1 MTFYQELQLNQAGS
15 KAMVK
20 NAKSPREK
28 LHHTCIYMF
37 KIGITLLFCMAFVM
51 AFGRIFGDGN
61 STVGV
66 VVLLFLMVF
75 KNADF
80 GICMRHSLKVM
91 AAIFGILII
100 GPRLANM
107 AGPGLGMGLDILVF
121 FSSCIYKL
129 P

>member
-20 NAKSPREK
+20 NAKNPREK

-75 KNADF
+75 RNADF
-80 GICMRHSLKVM
+80 GICMSHSLKVM
-91 AAIFGILII
+91 AAIFFRIFHNICGSIYGHLFYK
-100 GPRLANM
+100 
-107 AGPGLGMGLDILVF
+107 F
-121 FSSCIYKL
+121 FNRSVNCI
-129 P
+129 PAE

>member
-107 AGPGLGMGLDILVF
+107 AGRF
-121 FSSCIYKL
+121 WEWY
-129 P
+129 